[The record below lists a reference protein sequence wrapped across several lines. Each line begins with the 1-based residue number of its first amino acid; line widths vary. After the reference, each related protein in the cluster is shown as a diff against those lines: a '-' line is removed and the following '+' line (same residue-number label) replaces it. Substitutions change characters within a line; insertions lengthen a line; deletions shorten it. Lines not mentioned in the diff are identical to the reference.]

1 MHDLYLANQSHLI
14 NILTTFQL
22 VYLCQAYVGPVS
34 EGYGRQLSSQ
44 SEGHTINDGN
54 ILMTSSSAFCL
65 PLTLKDKHG
74 NEYELNQVS
83 NYGNCC
89 QLLYTYYSLTFGT
102 VWLS

>member
-44 SEGHTINDGN
+44 SEGHTINGAALAVSVWAVYV
-54 ILMTSSSAFCL
+54 ISVGYVARW
-65 PLTLKDKHG
+65 KH
-74 NEYELNQVS
+74 S
-83 NYGNCC
+83 ND
-89 QLLYTYYSLTFGT
+89 
-102 VWLS
+102 